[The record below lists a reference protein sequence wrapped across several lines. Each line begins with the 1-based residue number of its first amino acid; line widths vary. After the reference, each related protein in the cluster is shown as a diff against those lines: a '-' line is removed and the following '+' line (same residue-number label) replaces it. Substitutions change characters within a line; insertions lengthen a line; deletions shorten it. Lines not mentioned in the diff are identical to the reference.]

1 MRARYLMVAL
11 MLCAAGCKTT
21 TQAKCSALR
30 TQYDRSHASCNDCL
44 DDLEV
49 HGDESVCTP
58 LCEAPCKAG
67 SGAVG
72 ACSEAAREIAAER
85 EKAKATKKD

>member
-1 MRARYLMVAL
+1 MRALCLVVVA
-11 MLCAAGCKTT
+11 MLVAGCGTPA
-21 TQAKCSALR
+21 QRKCNSLR

-85 EKAKATKKD
+85 EKAKAAKKD